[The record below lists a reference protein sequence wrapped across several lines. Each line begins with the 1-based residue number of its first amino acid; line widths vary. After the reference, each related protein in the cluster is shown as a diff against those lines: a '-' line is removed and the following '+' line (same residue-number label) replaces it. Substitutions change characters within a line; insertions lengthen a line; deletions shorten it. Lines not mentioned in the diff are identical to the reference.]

1 MPPKPTATLL
11 TSCPDR
17 PGLVRAVAGF
27 IHDHLGNIVHLDQ
40 HVDQQHRVF
49 FMRVEWELAGF
60 DIPEGDL
67 PARFGEVAAEHGM
80 DWSLY
85 LSAQRPRVAVFAS
98 RESHCLYDILARQA
112 SGELEV
118 EVPVVVSNH
127 GVLGE
132 VAARFGVPFHVFPV
146 TPENKLEQEAAALA
160 LLAEHRVDTV
170 VLARYM
176 QVLSPRF
183 IAGFP
188 NKIINIHHSF
198 LPAFA
203 GARPYHQA
211 YERGVKVIG
220 ATSHYVTEDLDQ
232 GPIIAQDV
240 QPVSHRHSTEDLV
253 RLGRDLE
260 KIVLARAVW
269 AHSRRMVLVHRNRTV
284 VFG

>member
-1 MPPKPTATLL
+1 
-11 TSCPDR
+11 
-17 PGLVRAVAGF
+17 VARF
-27 IHDHLGNIVHLDQ
+27 IHGHRGNIVHLDQ

-49 FMRVEWELAGF
+49 FMRVEWELEGF
-60 DIPEGDL
+60 DIPWGEL
-67 PARFGEVAAEHGM
+67 PERFGEVAAAHGM

-85 LSAQRPRVAVFAS
+85 FSAQRPRVALFAS
-98 RESHCLYDILARQA
+98 RESHCLYDILARHA

-118 EVPVVVSNH
+118 DVPVVVSNH
-127 GVLGE
+127 DVLAG

-146 TPENKLEQEAAALA
+146 TPENKQAQEAAALA
-160 LLAEHRVDTV
+160 LLAEYGVETV

-176 QVLSPRF
+176 QVLSPGF
-183 IAGFP
+183 IAQFP
-188 NKIINIHHSF
+188 NRIINIHHSF

-220 ATSHYVTEDLDQ
+220 ATSHYVTEELDE

-240 QPVSHRHSTEDLV
+240 QAVSHRHSTEDLI

-260 KIVLARAVW
+260 KVVLARAVW